1 MLMIAYAF
9 IVMLIGF
16 ITTCPIFLAWRKF
29 QIEYNFHFHLVIMMA
44 HKIYYHHLT
53 ADLWTS
59 CNDFWR
65 TCNAFCC
72 LCHLQSEGPHLLAG
86 EAPSPSGSHGEQG
99 AGGQRACAD
108 ALWHDR
114 VKRRVPA
121 KKEDKQPEEVK
132 GAEEVFALTPK
143 SKEATMAT
151 YAGDYDVKKSLVNTM
166 LKSTPGCL
174 ETKTR
179 KLFTVGCTTKTHFSK
194 LK

>member
-1 MLMIAYAF
+1 MLMIASAF

-16 ITTCPIFLAWRKF
+16 ITTCSIFLAWRKF

-44 HKIYYHHLT
+44 HKIYYRHLT

-59 CNDFWR
+59 WNDFWR

-86 EAPSPSGSHGEQG
+86 EALWGSHENKEQE
-99 AGGQRACAD
+99 AREHAQMLSD
-108 ALWHDR
+108 MTVIR

-132 GAEEVFALTPK
+132 GGEDLNTLGTSIFCTLLSTATPW
-143 SKEATMAT
+143 T
-151 YAGDYDVKKSLVNTM
+151 
-166 LKSTPGCL
+166 STQ
-174 ETKTR
+174 
-179 KLFTVGCTTKTHFSK
+179 
-194 LK
+194 